1 MLFTTSIRNLRVS
14 VTARNS
20 NTCRQAIAPEEHK
33 RAAAGTRLGVHT
45 RRTHKTPKAHKINA
59 KITQNNP
66 AIPAPSVSKSVVNP
80 EDIETAHLSH
90 LVSLTVFVAERLS
103 NRFHTPRKTT
113 AARNDTCNPKRHTSP
128 HVIHC
133 RIKSLTLS
141 HVLVPERL
149 SNRSLRHP
157 GGLLAQGGPVRA
169 HVRDVPRLVQR
180 LNRKGETAD
189 RREDRRL
196 ATWADIGIS
205 TVSRTVSRRD

>member
-1 MLFTTSIRNLRVS
+1 MLFKTSIRSLRIS

-20 NTCRQAIAPEEHK
+20 NTCRQAITPEDHQ
-33 RAAAGTRLGVHT
+33 RAAAGTRLGVHA
-45 RRTHKTPKAHKINA
+45 RRTHKTPKAHKTNA
-59 KITQNNP
+59 KITRNSP

-133 RIKSLTLS
+133 RIKRSPFRTYSSPKDSRTTLS
-141 HVLVPERL
+141 ATPAASLLRVGL
-149 SNRSLRHP
+149 S
-157 GGLLAQGGPVRA
+157 VRMYVMYPA
-169 HVRDVPRLVQR
+169 SYS
-180 LNRKGETAD
+180 A
-189 RREDRRL
+189 
-196 ATWADIGIS
+196 
-205 TVSRTVSRRD
+205 